1 MDMSET
7 ASGRY
12 RIELAPDGLALVHDL
27 VNTISAG
34 RRRQP
39 DLLETL
45 ELAQPWL
52 TGTLSRWAVSAGV
65 QNPPS
70 LTLTEADLPRLRAL
84 RGRLRDRLRGTAAD
98 STVGESTVGESTVG
112 ESTVGESTVGEST
125 VGESTVGESTVGD
138 SALAGSLRLALDA
151 TGEVRAHPEG
161 DGVEWITSAVLGQL
175 YLAQLRDTWRRL
187 KLCRNERCGTAFYD
201 RSRNNSGVWHDVRV
215 CGNAANL
222 RASRARRKNLG

>member
-52 TGTLSRWAVSAGV
+52 TGILFRWAVSAGV

-98 STVGESTVGESTVG
+98 STVGESTVGESTVA
-112 ESTVGESTVGEST
+112 
-125 VGESTVGESTVGD
+125 ESTVGD

>member
-1 MDMSET
+1 MSET

-52 TGTLSRWAVSAGV
+52 TRTLSRWAVSAGV

-84 RGRLRDRLRGTAAD
+84 RGRLRDRLRGTVAD
-98 STVGESTVGESTVG
+98 STVAD
-112 ESTVGESTVGEST
+112 
-125 VGESTVGESTVGD
+125 STVGD

-175 YLAQLRDTWRRL
+175 YLAQLRDTRRRL

>member
-52 TGTLSRWAVSAGV
+52 TGTLSRWAVSVGV

-98 STVGESTVGESTVG
+98 
-112 ESTVGESTVGEST
+112 STVGEST

-175 YLAQLRDTWRRL
+175 YLAQLRDTRRRL

>member
-52 TGTLSRWAVSAGV
+52 TGTLSRWAVSVGV

-98 STVGESTVGESTVG
+98 STVADSTVGESTVAESTVGESTVA
-112 ESTVGESTVGEST
+112 
-125 VGESTVGESTVGD
+125 ESTVGD

-175 YLAQLRDTWRRL
+175 YLAQLRDTRRRL